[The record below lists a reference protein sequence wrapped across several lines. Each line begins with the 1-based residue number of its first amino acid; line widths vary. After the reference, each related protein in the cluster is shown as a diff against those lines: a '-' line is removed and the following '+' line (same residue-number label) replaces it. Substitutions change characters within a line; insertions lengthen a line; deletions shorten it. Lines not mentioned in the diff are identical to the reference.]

1 MQSCSIASANKT
13 QIWQI
18 YYYYFLPT
26 KDYYILFLFSGF
38 YTVMAF
44 VVWKALL
51 LFASG
56 GNASSVCVP
65 ASPIHV
71 SPELIKRFV
80 YFHVIQLSRTVAK
93 TQADFV
99 SEINSLK

>member
-1 MQSCSIASANKT
+1 MMV
-13 QIWQI
+13 
-18 YYYYFLPT
+18 YHVLR
-26 KDYYILFLFSGF
+26 LFSGF
-38 YTVMAF
+38 YTMMVF
-44 VVWKALL
+44 VVWTALL

-56 GNASSVCVP
+56 GNASTVCVP

-71 SPELIKRFV
+71 SPERIKGFI
-80 YFHVIQLSRTVAK
+80 YSDLIQLSKTVVK

>member
-18 YYYYFLPT
+18 YYNYFLPT

-38 YTVMAF
+38 YTVMTF
-44 VVWKALL
+44 VVWTALF

-71 SPELIKRFV
+71 SPEFIKRFV
-80 YFHVIQLSRTVAK
+80 YLHVIQLSRTVAK

>member
-1 MQSCSIASANKT
+1 MMV
-13 QIWQI
+13 
-18 YYYYFLPT
+18 Y
-26 KDYYILFLFSGF
+26 
-38 YTVMAF
+38 
-44 VVWKALL
+44 VVWTALL

-56 GNASSVCVP
+56 ASTVCVP

-71 SPELIKRFV
+71 SPERIKGFI
-80 YFHVIQLSRTVAK
+80 YSDLIQLSKAVVK

>member
-1 MQSCSIASANKT
+1 MMI
-13 QIWQI
+13 
-18 YYYYFLPT
+18 
-26 KDYYILFLFSGF
+26 
-38 YTVMAF
+38 F
-44 VVWKALL
+44 VVWTALL

-65 ASPIHV
+65 ASPIHA
-71 SPELIKRFV
+71 SLAFIKRFV
-80 YFHVIQLSRTVAK
+80 YFHVIQLSKTVAK